1 MDTRKVRLRAAAAAS
16 KLHRQLGLKG
26 LIREGLSPIDVYGA
40 IHQLG
45 VPLLFRPLQGLLGA
59 YLSTPAQGIIIS
71 SADSLY
77 PARQRYTAA
86 HELGHCFMGHE
97 SSIDSEADLN
107 RTAASID
114 TAPAYEAEAEVFAS
128 EFLMPKALMVSTAK
142 RAGWMAKDIKKPA
155 IVYQLS
161 LRLGTSYSATS
172 YALRSHELISRSELS
187 VLNDVRPK
195 QIKEQILNGDI
206 TLDSYHS
213 DVVVLSERDHGRLLI
228 LKPGDCMILRLTE
241 HTSGGFQW
249 QLRQS
254 NPGLQLLRDNRTL
267 VDEGSRIGQPVQR
280 NLTFRGHEFV
290 QLGLAEQRSWGGPMG
305 NELSLLADFRGREEG
320 LPRSLRGESYE

>member
-1 MDTRKVRLRAAAAAS
+1 MDTRTVRLRAAAAAS
-16 KLHRQLGLKG
+16 KLHRQLGLRG
-26 LIREGLSPIDVYGA
+26 QIREGLSPIDVYGA
-40 IHQLG
+40 INQLG
-45 VPLLFRPLQGLLGA
+45 VPLLFRPLEGLLGA
-59 YLSTPAQGIIIS
+59 YLSAPAQGIIIS
-71 SADSLY
+71 SADSLS

-97 SSIDSEADLN
+97 SSIDSEAELN

-114 TAPAYEAEAEVFAS
+114 TASVYEAEAEVFAS
-128 EFLMPKALMVSTAK
+128 EFLMPKALMVNTVK
-142 RAGWMAKDIKKPA
+142 RAGWSAKDIREPG

-187 VLNDVRPK
+187 LLNDVQPK
-195 QIKEQILNGDI
+195 QIKEQILNGDM

-228 LKPGDCMILRLTE
+228 LKPGDCVILRLTE

-249 QLRQS
+249 QLQEGYP
-254 NPGLQLLRDNRTL
+254 NLDLLRDNRTL
-267 VDEGSRIGQPVQR
+267 ADEGSQIGEPVQR
-280 NLTFRGHEFV
+280 NFTFKAQDLI
-290 QLGLAEQRSWGGPMG
+290 QLGLAEKRSWGGLIG
-305 NELSLLADFRGREEG
+305 SEFSLLADFRGREEG
-320 LPRSLRGESYE
+320 LPRSLRGEPYE